1 MKARIQRIFENVQED
16 VDAIVIIND
25 IEPNLDVNFF
35 YATGAVSGLF
45 ENAAAVLG
53 PEGNVD
59 LICHQLEET
68 SGRATD
74 ADLKTY
80 SRKAERD
87 AILRKRLS
95 GMKRIGISGGGLTF
109 RVAEELR
116 KLTDAKLVDVNK
128 GLEMARLVKDEKEL
142 DCTREACRIGAR
154 VAEELPGLLRDGVKE
169 YELAAEVNF
178 RMQKAGASGPAFA
191 TNSSFGPN
199 AAEPHHSPDGNELR
213 KGDAALFDFGALSG
227 RYCSD
232 ITRTYFFGSASPK
245 MKRMYAVVQEAQSAA
260 IAVMKSGVNGKDV
273 DEAARKVID
282 SSEFKGLFIHSLGH
296 SIGLSVHDGGRM
308 APETDLILRENMV
321 FTVEPGVYVRGKGG
335 VRIEDDVRVTSRGVE
350 VLTQASRD
358 LRVV

>member
-1 MKARIQRIFENVQED
+1 MKGRIKRIFENVQED
-16 VDAIVIIND
+16 VDTIVIIND

-45 ENAAAVLG
+45 EGAATVLDR
-53 PEGNVD
+53 EGEVE

-68 SGRATD
+68 SARATD
-74 ADLKTY
+74 AKILVYTK
-80 SRKAERD
+80 KAERD
-87 AILRKRLS
+87 AILRERLK
-95 GMKRIGISGGGLTF
+95 GMKRIGISGSGLTF
-109 RVAEELR
+109 RVMEEL
-116 KLTDAKLVDVNK
+116 KKMTDARLADVHK
-128 GLEMARLVKDEKEL
+128 GLEAARLVKDEKEL
-142 DCTREACRIGAR
+142 EMIREACSIGAR
-154 VAEELPGLLRDGVKE
+154 VADELPELLSAGAKE
-169 YELAAEVNF
+169 TELAAEVNF

-191 TNSSFGPN
+191 TNASFGAN
-199 AAEPHHSPDGNELR
+199 AAEPHHSPDGNKLR

-232 ITRTYFFGSASPK
+232 ITRTFFFSAASPK

-260 IAVMKSGVNGKDV
+260 MDVMRAGVNGKDV

-308 APETDLILRENMV
+308 APETDLVLKENMV
-321 FTVEPGVYVRGKGG
+321 FTVEPGVYESGKGG
-335 VRIEDDVRVTSRGVE
+335 VRIEDDVRITKKGIE
-350 VLTQASRD
+350 ILTPASRD